1 MSLENTAIF
10 AQIRDILKLHSTIDI
25 EITPQT
31 RIGADLA
38 IDSVEMFDLVM
49 EIEDAYDISFPIEEA
64 SAIDTVGSLVEA
76 ISRLTDV

>member
-1 MSLENTAIF
+1 MSLESTVIF
-10 AQIRDILKLHSTIDI
+10 DKIRDILKLHTTIDI
-25 EITPQT
+25 PITRDI

-49 EIEDAYDISFPIEEA
+49 EIEDTYDISFPIEEA
-64 SAIDTVGSLVEA
+64 SAIDTVGSLVDA